1 VPVPILLLPVVWPA
15 VVVVGAVVTGW
26 SRPSLVGPAVLLTT
40 GALGPAMH
48 HGRLPRTRG
57 GPTLS
62 SVPTA

>member
-1 VPVPILLLPVVWPA
+1 VPGPIVLLLVVWPA

-26 SRPSLVGPAVLLTT
+26 SRSSLVGPAVLLTT

-48 HGRLPRTRG
+48 RGRLPRTRG
-57 GPTLS
+57 GPTSS

>member
-1 VPVPILLLPVVWPA
+1 VPGPIVLLLVVWPV

-26 SRPSLVGPAVLLTT
+26 SRSSLVGPAVLLTT

-48 HGRLPRTRG
+48 RGRLPRTRG
-57 GPTLS
+57 GPTSS

>member
-1 VPVPILLLPVVWPA
+1 MPGPILLLPVAWPA

-26 SRPSLVGPAVLLTT
+26 SRPNLVEPAVLLTT

-57 GPTLS
+57 GPTSS

>member
-1 VPVPILLLPVVWPA
+1 MPGPIVSLPVVWPA

-40 GALGPAMH
+40 GALGSVMH
-48 HGRLPRTRG
+48 RGRLPRTRG
-57 GPTLS
+57 GPTSS

>member
-1 VPVPILLLPVVWPA
+1 MPGPIVLLLVVWPA

-48 HGRLPRTRG
+48 RGRLPRTRG
-57 GPTLS
+57 APTSS

>member
-1 VPVPILLLPVVWPA
+1 MPGPIMLLLVVWPA

-40 GALGPAMH
+40 GTLGPVRH

-57 GPTLS
+57 GPTSS

>member
-1 VPVPILLLPVVWPA
+1 MPGPIALLLVVWPA

-26 SRPSLVGPAVLLTT
+26 SRPSLVGPAVVLTT

-48 HGRLPRTRG
+48 RGRLPRTCG
-57 GPTLS
+57 GPTSS